1 MFSHTSEGCGIWY
14 TALSKLSFF
23 DVFIQPSTIYPI
35 LWQGG
40 FIVDAI
46 KWNFTKFLVNKEG
59 QAIKRFGPKEN
70 PDSMEPDIKA
80 ALGL

>member
-1 MFSHTSEGCGIWY
+1 LKK
-14 TALSKLSFF
+14 A
-23 DVFIQPSTIYPI
+23 
-35 LWQGG
+35 QGG